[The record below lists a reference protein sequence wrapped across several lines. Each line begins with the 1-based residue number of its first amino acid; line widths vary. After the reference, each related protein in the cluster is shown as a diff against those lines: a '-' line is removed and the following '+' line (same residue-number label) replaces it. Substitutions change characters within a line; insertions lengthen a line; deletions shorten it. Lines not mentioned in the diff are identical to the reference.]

1 MVDYTKVEHATI
13 RNYRGEEKAK
23 ENSATGL
30 AATLNMSLSSS
41 HKYGCDLREGFFFPS
56 NLTCIFSHQCN
67 NLWGKVDPGEKCY
80 VT

>member
-41 HKYGCDLREGFFFPS
+41 HKYGCDLREGFFFFFKPD
-56 NLTCIFSHQCN
+56 LYFFTPVQQFM
-67 NLWGKVDPGEKCY
+67 G
-80 VT
+80 